1 MPEQTDRLATV
12 VDLAPRR
19 ARSYA
24 AAAQN
29 QAAYRDWEAGLI
41 SPYLI
46 TTALDM
52 CALHGPAVDE
62 ACGVEEPTVDQWES
76 GLVYPT
82 WEQLCALAALTGFA
96 PAFFSRR
103 GRDLKA
109 VPQKTSILFHRTGGC
124 GWQQHGG
131 APLVPA
137 FLPEAITK
145 TIRLQRRSR

>member
-1 MPEQTDRLATV
+1 MVETDGTLAAV

-29 QAAYRDWEAGLI
+29 QAARVDWEAGLI

-52 CALHGPAVDE
+52 CALHGPEVDE
-62 ACGVEEPTVDQWES
+62 ACGVEEPTIDLWES

-82 WEQLCALAALTGFA
+82 WEQLCALATLTGFA

-103 GRDLKA
+103 NHDPRAAL
-109 VPQKTSILFHRTGGC
+109 VQTSAELFHKRGDNRPHRPG
-124 GWQQHGG
+124 
-131 APLVPA
+131 PIVPA

-145 TIRLQRRSR
+145 TLRRRRSPR

>member
-52 CALHGPAVDE
+52 CALHGPAGDE

-103 GRDLKA
+103 GKDPKA
-109 VPQKTSILFHRTGGC
+109 ASWETSTRFHRVGGSRP
-124 GWQQHGG
+124 GG
-131 APLVPA
+131 NVGPVVPA

-145 TIRLQRRSR
+145 TLRQRRSPR